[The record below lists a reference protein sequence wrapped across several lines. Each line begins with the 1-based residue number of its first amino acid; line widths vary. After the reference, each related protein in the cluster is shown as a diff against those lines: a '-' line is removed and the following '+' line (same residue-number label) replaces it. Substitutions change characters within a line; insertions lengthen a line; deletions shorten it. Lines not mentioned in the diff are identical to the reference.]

1 MSIKLKNK
9 ASRVIVF
16 ASNPKNIMAIPN
28 KEIEIT
34 EEQYNVLKQLNT
46 FENYVNKG
54 EVEIKFDAPVAELE
68 KKIAE
73 PVKVVEE
80 FVEVEKVEAIEVEK
94 QVEEEEEKPKRRGRR
109 KKG

>member
-1 MSIKLKNK
+1 MSIKLINK
-9 ASRVIVF
+9 ASRVLVF

-54 EVEIKFDAPVAELE
+54 EMQVKFDAPVFELE
-68 KKIAE
+68 KKTVE

-80 FVEVEKVEAIEVEK
+80 AVEVEAV
-94 QVEEEEEKPKRRGRR
+94 EEKPKRRGRK